1 MIVKGYT
8 VVCCRNSL
16 DRLLQRQPLGYA
28 VPQGFSR
35 PRQSLR
41 SEGTVKVWVECG
53 ASAGKGKECSSG
65 IGIEV
70 GYLGL
75 EGRSCQIRRPS
86 RLPNYQ
92 IGLPSLSRKT
102 KVSFPRWI
110 SRAKMVSTSSNF
122 TFEPMT
128 SIASPL
134 LKTSS

>member
-1 MIVKGYT
+1 MQSRRGF
-8 VVCCRNSL
+8 RGL
-16 DRLLQRQPLGYA
+16 DKAFVARALSRFGWDAAHQRG
-28 VPQGFSR
+28 R
-35 PRQSLR
+35 
-41 SEGTVKVWVECG
+41 
-53 ASAGKGKECSSG
+53 ECSSG

-102 KVSFPRWI
+102 NVSFPRWI